1 MSDPRLIPTDI
12 ADRMIDLVRR
22 EALWRGALIG
32 VASTLAALSAAFLI
46 L

>member
-1 MSDPRLIPTDI
+1 MTDARLIPADI
-12 ADRMIDLVRR
+12 ADRMIDLTRR

-32 VASTLAALSAAFLI
+32 TASTLAALLFVFLI